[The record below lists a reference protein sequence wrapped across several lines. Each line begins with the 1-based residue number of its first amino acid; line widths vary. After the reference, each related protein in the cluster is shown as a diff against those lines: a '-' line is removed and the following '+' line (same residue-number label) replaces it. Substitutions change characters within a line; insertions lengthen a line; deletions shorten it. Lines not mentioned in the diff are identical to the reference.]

1 MKLKELAA
9 EYRQSAEAIKSR
21 IEQLRKKMDEPSV
34 KYEERFL
41 LSSRITELEVIMA
54 ETMRD
59 AFYMENYYLRAG
71 ERK

>member
-9 EYRQSAEAIKSR
+9 EYRQSAEAIKR
-21 IEQLRKKMDEPSV
+21 RVEQLRKKMDEPSV

-59 AFYMENYYLRAG
+59 AYYMENYYLRAG